1 MRRKQVILVSGAALA
16 LAVSLAG
23 PSSADSQNVNSPSS
37 VRNTREVRE
46 TQRLNRDSLWQAEG
60 YRGRHIRHIASAATS
75 RAKYA
80 ESKGI
85 DRTTAK
91 TPGIDRSKINRMAS
105 RVGNEIMRAMYT
117 KRAAF
122 TDRELASG
130 IPLKEIN
137 NPDQT
142 LSSASVETRDG
153 WVLGEVKSVK
163 TGSND
168 LPKTVDITT
177 GGFLG
182 FGERVV
188 PIGAKDMTYLKGR
201 NILVTSL
208 SKNEVKALPVVQ
220 SKT

>member
-1 MRRKQVILVSGAALA
+1 
-16 LAVSLAG
+16 
-23 PSSADSQNVNSPSS
+23 
-37 VRNTREVRE
+37 
-46 TQRLNRDSLWQAEG
+46 
-60 YRGRHIRHIASAATS
+60 
-75 RAKYA
+75 
-80 ESKGI
+80 
-85 DRTTAK
+85 
-91 TPGIDRSKINRMAS
+91 
-105 RVGNEIMRAMYT
+105 MRAMYT

-182 FGERVV
+182 LESASS
-188 PIGAKDMTYLKGR
+188 P
-201 NILVTSL
+201 LV
-208 SKNEVKALPVVQ
+208 Q
-220 SKT
+220 KT